1 MAANPATQPQPEEI
15 QSGQFA
21 DTVTIGN
28 NATSQT
34 TQSETALE
42 KAISILFQPG
52 DLVEI
57 RAKLLTGKCRSK
69 FITDHHKLAEVIA
82 KANAKDEHEAIWC
95 TLQKLKPSALDS
107 KQRDE
112 STGREDIQSYEW
124 LVIDVDRPAGDP
136 NKNLNA
142 TDDELAVLK
151 QVAKDIVGWLK
162 RQGFPSPIF
171 ACSGNGWHLLYK
183 LPSLAPAWYADLKD
197 VLKAVAQQFDSVS
210 GKCADGKICQID
222 TSLAEPEQVCK
233 IYGTT
238 SRKSP
243 NNEQPRPWCGRYRN
257 SRPPICEQ
265 LIMRWLFSL
274 TAPPLPVEAW
284 TYRNCQAL

>member
-1 MAANPATQPQPEEI
+1 MNANPAS
-15 QSGQFA
+15 QSQQEQLQSSQINGTAEGGCDSAA
-21 DTVTIGN
+21 DTI
-28 NATSQT
+28 QT
-34 TQSETALE
+34 ETALE
-42 KAISILFQPG
+42 RAIRILFQPG
-52 DLVEI
+52 DLVEV

-69 FITDHHKLAEVIA
+69 FYSDHQRLARVIE
-82 KANAKDEHEAIWC
+82 KANATQTYEAIWC
-95 TLQKLKPSALDS
+95 TLQKLKSSAPAS

-136 NKNLNA
+136 NKNFNA
-142 TDDELAVLK
+142 TDEELALLK

-183 LPSLAPAWYADLKD
+183 LPSLSPAWYNDLKD

-210 GKCADGKICQID
+210 GKLADGKICQID

-243 NNEQPRPWCGRYRN
+243 KN
-257 SRPPICEQ
+257 SSPDRGVS
-265 LIMRWLFSL
+265 LISSTCQTRSCQSARVRWLSL
-274 TAPPLPVEAW
+274 HRWHRHP
-284 TYRNCQAL
+284 RRS